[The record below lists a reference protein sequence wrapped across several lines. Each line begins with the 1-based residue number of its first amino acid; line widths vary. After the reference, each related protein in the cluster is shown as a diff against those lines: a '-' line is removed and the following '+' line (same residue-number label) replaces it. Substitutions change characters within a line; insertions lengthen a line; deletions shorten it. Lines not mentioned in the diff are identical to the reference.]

1 MKRCLIVS
9 CQLLVGCWLQVAR
22 FWVRSLSLA
31 PGPLALSIFTRQRI
45 AVGGYLLFFA
55 ACGQAPERPSIPD
68 EKMARIMA
76 DLAIAEAATS
86 GLTGYPKDSL
96 MQVYFRQTLDL
107 HRITQDSYEKNL
119 RLYAND
125 LPRMQQLT
133 KQTETLLSPEQGEK
147 GK

>member
-1 MKRCLIVS
+1 
-9 CQLLVGCWLQVAR
+9 
-22 FWVRSLSLA
+22 
-31 PGPLALSIFTRQRI
+31 
-45 AVGGYLLFFA
+45 
-55 ACGQAPERPSIPD
+55 
-68 EKMARIMA
+68 MARIMA

-96 MQVYFRQTLDL
+96 MQAYFRQALDL